1 VTGQEGFPM
10 VAVML
15 YMTLLAVDVPP
26 AYVPPFNPEV
36 YTIETEGVATVDI
49 PPGYVEFWIHLHSRG
64 ADMTE
69 AVDKALAFE
78 PQLRRLLMDKDL
90 VPSDLMFTGMAVPD
104 LLAKEAHISARVRFK
119 ASFAGEEGP
128 KTFAALCDSI
138 MAIAATC
145 DAEPKGPTLGIEEAG
160 SVEDTA
166 IKRAIEK
173 AYSPAEASAKIMNAQ
188 IISVSKVNV
197 VKIAWNDSP
206 DIPSTQPEL
215 TRMNCTARVRVTY
228 MFSR

>member
-1 VTGQEGFPM
+1 M

-36 YTIETEGVATVDI
+36 YTIETDGVATVDI
-49 PPGYVEFWIHLHSRG
+49 PPGYVEFWLHLHAKG

-69 AVDKALAFE
+69 AVNKALAFE
-78 PQLRRLLMDKDL
+78 PQLRKLLMDKDL

-119 ASFAGEEGP
+119 ASFIGEEGP
-128 KTFAALCDSI
+128 KAFAALCDAI
-138 MAIAATC
+138 TAIAATL
-145 DAEPKGPTLGIEEAG
+145 DAQPKGPTLGVEEAG
-160 SVEDTA
+160 SVQDTA

-173 AYSPAEASAKIMNAQ
+173 AYSPAEASARIMNAQ
-188 IISVSKVNV
+188 IVTVSKVNV
-197 VKIAWNDSP
+197 VNITWNDSP
-206 DIPSTQPEL
+206 EVPATQPDI
-215 TRMNCTARVRVTY
+215 TRLNCTAKVRVTY